1 MPTTTESDTRRD
13 DSPSSIEAIKRAVG
27 ISPSRRDRQS
37 RNSSV
42 DRQNR
47 FKLKEDYRGR
57 LPLWLSRFIGYRRP
71 ADKAPHD
78 PIAPLSFLRSIPL
91 KYEVWF
97 FGWIGSFVGILLIE
111 AIMTT
116 NTAFRDLY
124 HVPIIVASFGA
135 TAVLVFGATD
145 SPLAQPRNVFGG
157 QVISAIVGVA
167 ITRLFAMDSAYINH
181 LGNTEFHPAP
191 FINGAICMAT
201 ALLAMSIT
209 GTLHPP
215 YVVFDDCHM

>member
-1 MPTTTESDTRRD
+1 MPFQPENDNRRD

-27 ISPSRRDRQS
+27 ISPARRNRQS
-37 RNSSV
+37 RNNNV
-42 DRQNR
+42 ARQNR

-57 LPLWLSRFIGYRRP
+57 LPSWLSRFTGYRP
-71 ADKAPHD
+71 PSDKAPHD

-111 AIMTT
+111 AIMTS
-116 NTAFRDLY
+116 NTAFRDLF
-124 HVPIIVASFGA
+124 HVPVIVASFGA
-135 TAVLVFGATD
+135 SAVLVFGATD

-157 QVISAIVGVA
+157 QVISALVGVA
-167 ITRLFAMDSAYINH
+167 ITRLFARDPAYIDH
-181 LGNTEFHPAP
+181 LGNTDFHPAP

-201 ALLAMSIT
+201 ALLAMQIT

-215 YVVFDDCHM
+215 YVISC